1 VLTISIVNGVAYGC
15 LLFLLAAGFS
25 MIFGVLKIV
34 NLAHG
39 SFFLFGAH
47 VALSTY
53 ESGAGLGAALVAGAA
68 VGGAFGL
75 FCERALLRRLQ
86 GDYLGQVLITMGVM
100 LILGDVALILW
111 GGTPRMLTP
120 PGFLAQSVPLGA
132 FSYPVYRLML
142 IGIGVAIAVAL
153 WWLVERTTFGARARA
168 AVDDEEIA
176 QAVGISVPRL
186 RLAIFF
192 LGGLLAG
199 LSGALGS
206 GFIGAR
212 PGTDLEVFLLALVI
226 VVIGGV
232 GSLPGAF
239 LAAVLVG
246 ILDSVS
252 KILWP
257 EASYFVLFAPMAAF
271 LVFRPTGLFGRPIAV
286 VPPASGDRDPLLR
299 SPSVARAA
307 KAAIRW
313 AGLLPKPAWIALGI
327 AAIILWPAVAS
338 QYAISVAVLAF
349 VWAIF
354 AVGLNI
360 GLGYAGMPSL
370 GHAAFFGTG
379 AYAVALSGKLLQI
392 DGWSALALAVVA
404 SALISAVVA
413 AMVLRTRE
421 VQLLLAT
428 VASSQVLWGIV
439 FKWRSLTGGDDGMR
453 SIQPISFPGAEALDA
468 IVRVYCVVAAVF
480 VALCMGASALH
491 RSRYRL
497 ILNGIRDNEGR
508 LAALGYNTR
517 LYQFG
522 AFVLSGTVSGLGGA
536 LFAFYAGFV
545 SPDLMSIATSGQV
558 LLMVIIGGAGTL
570 AGPIVGA
577 FGIIVLKEVLSAETQ
592 LWQTLEG
599 LLFIAVALL
608 SRQGVVG
615 ALRAWRQVSDAR
627 PGAAP

>member
-1 VLTISIVNGVAYGC
+1 MLTISIVNGVAYGC

-53 ESGAGLGAALVAGAA
+53 EGGGGLALAVVAGAA
-68 VGGAFGL
+68 VGGLFGL
-75 FCERALLRRLQ
+75 FCERVLLYRLQ
-86 GDYLGQVLITMGVM
+86 GDYLGQVLITMGV
-100 LILGDVALILW
+100 LFILGDAAMVIW
-111 GGTPRMLTP
+111 GGTPRMLSP

-132 FSYPVYRLML
+132 FSYPVYRLAL
-142 IGIGVAIAVAL
+142 IGVGAAVAL
-153 WWLVERTTFGARARA
+153 ALWWMVERTIFGARARA
-168 AVDDEEIA
+168 AVDDEETA

-186 RLAIFF
+186 RLAIFG

-206 GFIGAR
+206 AFIGAR

-246 ILDSVS
+246 IIDSVS

-271 LVFRPTGLFGRPIAV
+271 LVFRPTGLFGRPIVV
-286 VPPASGDRDPLLR
+286 VPPAGGDRDKMLR
-299 SPSVARAA
+299 SPAIARIGRG
-307 KAAIRW
+307 AIALAR
-313 AGLLPKPAWIALGI
+313 LLPRSAWIAVGLV
-327 AAIILWPAVAS
+327 AIVLWPSVAS
-338 QYAISVAVLAF
+338 QYATSVAVLGF

-354 AVGLNI
+354 AIGLNVA
-360 GLGYAGMPSL
+360 LGYVGMPSL

-379 AYAVALSGKLLQI
+379 AYAVALSGKLLHV
-392 DGWSALALAVVA
+392 DGWTAMVLAVAA
-404 SALISAVVA
+404 SATVA
-413 AMVLRTRE
+413 AIIGVMVLRTKE

-428 VASSQVLWGIV
+428 VASSQVLWGIA

-453 SIQPISFPGAEALDA
+453 SAQTIAFPGSDA
-468 IVRVYCVVAAVF
+468 MDPAVKTYAIVAAVF
-480 VALCMGASALH
+480 VALCVAVTMLD
-491 RSRYRL
+491 RSRFRL
-497 ILNGIRDNEGR
+497 ILNGIRDNERR
-508 LAALGYNTR
+508 LTALGYNTW

-522 AFVLSGTVSGLGGA
+522 AFVLSGTISGLGGA

-570 AGPIVGA
+570 TGPIVGA
-577 FGIIVLKEVLSAETQ
+577 FAVIALKEVLSAETH

-599 LLFIAVALL
+599 LLFIAVALV

-615 ALRAWRQVSDAR
+615 ALRSWRR
-627 PGAAP
+627 PAAPPKGAAP